1 MRFFLFTICSALAA
15 TVSPI
20 EKIIQLIG
28 DLEAKIIKDGEE
40 TQKLYE
46 EFTDFCK
53 DTSKD
58 TQFELKTSNSDAE
71 RFAATVSDKE
81 AEISALETKIG
92 ELSTTI
98 ATNSKDLEAATAIR
112 KKEKADYDT
121 ADAELAETVDMLRR
135 AIAILEKE
143 MSKTG
148 FLQTSSMDKVRD
160 ALSALV
166 MAEGVRGVSGADASK
181 LASLLQD
188 KDEDELTLSGAPDP
202 AAYKSKSGGIVSAM
216 EDMLEKAEAQRAE
229 GQKAE
234 MEANHNFKMLKQSLE
249 DSVANQEKELAE
261 SKKAKALAEEDK
273 AVATGELERVQK
285 EIAAD
290 EKKLKDLQHECMTKA
305 EDHETEQKERSEELT
320 ALATA
325 KKIIKEKTG
334 GASKRAYDE
343 LQTDAPTDA
352 DASFLQ
358 IRSRTH
364 TEIRARARTGVKAR
378 EIKDRVVSLIQ
389 GLAKETQVPA
399 LAQLAMRIRSLSMM
413 SADPF
418 AKVKGMIQE
427 MIEKLVKEAQEE
439 AEHKAFCDKEM
450 AETEAKKADKEEE
463 VDDLNTKIDRAAAK
477 IAKLKETIAL
487 LEKELGKIA
496 AEQKTADETRMAEKE
511 AWGAAKSDF
520 EQGLEGV
527 QMALEVLRDYYAE
540 KDDAALIQGAQSD
553 LGDAMSL
560 AQSGKSSGAAS
571 GIIGM
576 LEVAESDFSKMLA
589 EGSAAEDQAQSEYEA
604 LTEDNKVLTA
614 EKTTAVKY
622 KGKDKKETEA
632 FLSETK
638 DDLGTT
644 QEELDAVLEYYDKLK
659 PQCIAKPEPYAER
672 KKRREKEIAGLK
684 EALDILEAESA

>member
-1 MRFFLFTICSALAA
+1 MSLFFLTVCSALAVQ
-15 TVSPI
+15 VSPI
-20 EKIIQLIG
+20 EKIIQLLG

-58 TQFELKTSNSDAE
+58 TQFELKTSKSDAE
-71 RFAATVSDKE
+71 RFAATVADKE

-98 ATNSKDLEAATAIR
+98 ATNSKDLAAATEIR

-148 FLQTSSMDKVRD
+148 FLQTSSMSKVKD

-166 MAEGVRGVSGADASK
+166 MAEGVRGVSGADAAK
-181 LASLLQD
+181 LAALLQD
-188 KDEDELTLSGAPDP
+188 NDLELQPGGAPDP

-216 EDMLEKAEAQRAE
+216 EDMLEKAEAQRAD

-249 DSVANQEKELAE
+249 DAVANQDKELAE

-273 AVATGELERVQK
+273 AVAEGELERVGK

-343 LQTDAPTDA
+343 LQTDAPTDV
-352 DASFLQ
+352 DSFLQ

-364 TEIRARARTGVKAR
+364 TEIRARTRTGVKAR
-378 EIKDRVVSLIQ
+378 QIKDRVVSMIQ
-389 GLAKETQVPA
+389 GLAKETGVPA

-427 MIEKLVKEAQEE
+427 MIEKLVKEAGEE

-477 IAKLKETIAL
+477 IAKLKETIAV
-487 LEKELGKIA
+487 LEEELGKIA
-496 AEQKTADETRMAEKE
+496 SEQKTADDTRMAEKE

-589 EGSAAEDQAQSEYEA
+589 EGSAAEDMAQSEYEA

-614 EKTTAVKY
+614 EKETAVKY

>member
-589 EGSAAEDQAQSEYEA
+589 EGSAAEDKAQSEYEA

-684 EALDILEAESA
+684 EALDILEAESE

>member
-1 MRFFLFTICSALAA
+1 MSLFFFTLCSALAVS
-15 TVSPI
+15 VSPI
-20 EKIIQLIG
+20 EKIIQLLG

-46 EFTDFCK
+46 DFTDFCK
-53 DTSKD
+53 DTSKE
-58 TQFELKTSNSDAE
+58 TQFELKTGKSDAE
-71 RFAATVSDKE
+71 RYGATVADKA

-98 ATNSKDLEAATAIR
+98 ATNSKDLEAATEIR
-112 KKEKADYDT
+112 TKEKADYDT

-148 FLQTSSMDKVRD
+148 FLQTSSMDKVKD
-160 ALSALV
+160 ALSVLV
-166 MAEGVRGVSGADASK
+166 MAEGVRGVSGADAAR
-181 LASLLQD
+181 LAALLQGGD
-188 KDEDELTLSGAPDP
+188 QEGDLELQPAGAPDP

-249 DSVANQEKELAE
+249 DSVANQDKELAE
-261 SKKAKALAEEDK
+261 AKKAKALAEEDK
-273 AVATGELERVQK
+273 AVAEGEAERVAK

-305 EDHETEQKERSEELT
+305 EDHETEQAERSAELT

-334 GASKRAYDE
+334 GASKRTYDDFA
-343 LQTDAPTDA
+343 QQDA
-352 DASFLQ
+352 ASFLQ
-358 IRSRTH
+358 IRARTH
-364 TEIRARARTGVKAR
+364 TGVKAR
-378 EIKDRVVSLIQ
+378 EIKDRVVAMIQ

-399 LAQLAMRIRSLSMM
+399 LAQLAMRIRSLSML

-427 MIEKLVKEAQEE
+427 MIEKLVKEAADE
-439 AEHKAFCDKEM
+439 AGHKAFCDKEM

-477 IAKLKETIAL
+477 IAKLKESIAV
-487 LEKELGKIA
+487 LETELGKIG
-496 AEQKTADETRMAEKE
+496 AEQKTADDTRAAEKT

-540 KDDAALIQGAQSD
+540 KDDAALMQGAQSD
-553 LGDAMSL
+553 DLGVEMSL
-560 AQSGKSSGAAS
+560 AQKSSGAAS

-589 EGSAAEDQAQSEYEA
+589 EGQAAEDLAQSEYEA

-622 KGKDKKETEA
+622 KNKDKKETEA
-632 FLSETK
+632 FLAETK

>member
-1 MRFFLFTICSALAA
+1 M
-15 TVSPI
+15 
-20 EKIIQLIG
+20 
-28 DLEAKIIKDGEE
+28 
-40 TQKLYE
+40 
-46 EFTDFCK
+46 
-53 DTSKD
+53 
-58 TQFELKTSNSDAE
+58 
-71 RFAATVSDKE
+71 
-81 AEISALETKIG
+81 
-92 ELSTTI
+92 
-98 ATNSKDLEAATAIR
+98 
-112 KKEKADYDT
+112 
-121 ADAELAETVDMLRR
+121 
-135 AIAILEKE
+135 
-143 MSKTG
+143 
-148 FLQTSSMDKVRD
+148 
-160 ALSALV
+160 
-166 MAEGVRGVSGADASK
+166 
-181 LASLLQD
+181 
-188 KDEDELTLSGAPDP
+188 
-202 AAYKSKSGGIVSAM
+202 
-216 EDMLEKAEAQRAE
+216 
-229 GQKAE
+229 
-234 MEANHNFKMLKQSLE
+234 QSLE
-249 DSVANQEKELAE
+249 DAVANQDKELSE

-273 AVATGELERVQK
+273 ATAEGELERVKK

-290 EKKLKDLQHECMTKA
+290 TKKLKDLQHECMTKA
-305 EDHETEQKERSEELT
+305 EDHETEQKETSEELT

-334 GASKRAYDE
+334 GAAKRTYDFQQE
-343 LQTDAPTDA
+343 

-358 IRSRTH
+358 IR
-364 TEIRARARTGVKAR
+364 ARAHTGVKAR
-378 EIKDRVVSLIQ
+378 EIKDRVVSMIQ
-389 GLAKETQVPA
+389 SLAKETQVPA
-399 LAQLAMRIRSLSMM
+399 LAQLAMRIRSLSML

-439 AEHKAFCDKEM
+439 AEHKAFCDNEM

-487 LEKELGKIA
+487 LEKELGQIA
-496 AEQKTADETRMAEKE
+496 AEQKTADETRQKEKD
-511 AWGAAKSDF
+511 AWAAAKSDF

-540 KDDAALIQGAQSD
+540 KDDAALLQGAQSD

-560 AQSGKSSGAAS
+560 AQKSTGAAS

-589 EGSAAEDQAQSEYEA
+589 EGQAAEDLAQSEYEA

-684 EALDILEAESA
+684 EALDILEAESE

>member
-589 EGSAAEDQAQSEYEA
+589 EGSAAEDLAQSEYEA

-614 EKTTAVKY
+614 EKETAVKY

>member
-1 MRFFLFTICSALAA
+1 MSLFFFTICSALAVS
-15 TVSPI
+15 VSPI
-20 EKIIQLIG
+20 EKIIQLLG

-58 TQFELKTSNSDAE
+58 TQFELKTSKSDAE
-71 RFAATVSDKE
+71 RFAATVADKE

-98 ATNSKDLEAATAIR
+98 ATNSKDLAAATEIR

-148 FLQTSSMDKVRD
+148 FLQTSSMSKVRD

-166 MAEGVRGVSGADASK
+166 MAEGVRGVSGTDAAR
-181 LASLLQD
+181 LAALLQD
-188 KDEDELTLSGAPDP
+188 GDRDLELQPAGAPDP

-249 DSVANQEKELAE
+249 DAVANQDKELAE

-273 AVATGELERVQK
+273 AVAEGELERVQK

-334 GASKRAYDE
+334 GASKRTYGEFAQE
-343 LQTDAPTDA
+343 

-358 IRSRTH
+358 IRARTH
-364 TEIRARARTGVKAR
+364 TGVKAR
-378 EIKDRVVSLIQ
+378 EIKDRVVSMIQ

-399 LAQLAMRIRSLSMM
+399 LAQLAMRIRSLSML

-450 AETEAKKADKEEE
+450 TETEAKKADKEEE

-496 AEQKTADETRMAEKE
+496 AEQKIADETRQKEKD
-511 AWGAAKSDF
+511 AWAVAKSDF

-540 KDDAALIQGAQSD
+540 KDDAALLQGAQSD

-560 AQSGKSSGAAS
+560 AQKSTGAAS

-589 EGSAAEDQAQSEYEA
+589 EGQAAEDLAQSEYEG

-622 KGKDKKETEA
+622 KTKDKKETEA

-644 QEELDAVLEYYDKLK
+644 TEELDAVLEYYDKLK

-684 EALDILEAESA
+684 EALDILEAESE

>member
-614 EKTTAVKY
+614 EKETAVKY

>member
-249 DSVANQEKELAE
+249 DSVANQDKELAE

-273 AVATGELERVQK
+273 AAAVGESERVAK

-614 EKTTAVKY
+614 EKETAVKY

>member
-1 MRFFLFTICSALAA
+1 M
-15 TVSPI
+15 
-20 EKIIQLIG
+20 
-28 DLEAKIIKDGEE
+28 
-40 TQKLYE
+40 
-46 EFTDFCK
+46 
-53 DTSKD
+53 
-58 TQFELKTSNSDAE
+58 
-71 RFAATVSDKE
+71 
-81 AEISALETKIG
+81 
-92 ELSTTI
+92 
-98 ATNSKDLEAATAIR
+98 
-112 KKEKADYDT
+112 
-121 ADAELAETVDMLRR
+121 
-135 AIAILEKE
+135 
-143 MSKTG
+143 
-148 FLQTSSMDKVRD
+148 
-160 ALSALV
+160 
-166 MAEGVRGVSGADASK
+166 
-181 LASLLQD
+181 
-188 KDEDELTLSGAPDP
+188 
-202 AAYKSKSGGIVSAM
+202 
-216 EDMLEKAEAQRAE
+216 
-229 GQKAE
+229 
-234 MEANHNFKMLKQSLE
+234 QSLE
-249 DSVANQEKELAE
+249 DAVANQDKELSE

-273 AVATGELERVQK
+273 ATAEGELERVKK

-290 EKKLKDLQHECMTKA
+290 TKKLKDLQHECMTKA
-305 EDHETEQKERSEELT
+305 EDHETEQKETSEELT

-334 GASKRAYDE
+334 GAAKRTYDFQQE
-343 LQTDAPTDA
+343 

-358 IRSRTH
+358 IRARTH
-364 TEIRARARTGVKAR
+364 TGVKAR
-378 EIKDRVVSLIQ
+378 EIKDRVVSMIQ

-399 LAQLAMRIRSLSMM
+399 LAQLALRIRSLSML

-463 VDDLNTKIDRAAAK
+463 VEDLNTKIDRAAAK

-487 LEKELGKIA
+487 LEEELGKIA
-496 AEQKTADETRMAEKE
+496 AEQKTADETRAAEKE

-589 EGSAAEDQAQSEYEA
+589 EGSAAEDMAQSEYEA

-614 EKTTAVKY
+614 EKETAVKY

-659 PQCIAKPEPYAER
+659 PQCIAKP
-672 KKRREKEIAGLK
+672 AGPL
-684 EALDILEAESA
+684 

>member
-589 EGSAAEDQAQSEYEA
+589 EGSAAEDKAQSEYEA

-614 EKTTAVKY
+614 EKETAVKY

>member
-1 MRFFLFTICSALAA
+1 MSLFFFTICSALAVS
-15 TVSPI
+15 VSPI
-20 EKIIQLIG
+20 EKIIQLLG

-58 TQFELKTSNSDAE
+58 TQFELKTSKSDAE
-71 RFAATVSDKE
+71 RFAATVADKE

-148 FLQTSSMDKVRD
+148 FLQTSSMSKVKD

-166 MAEGVRGVSGADASK
+166 MAEGVRGVSGADAAK
-181 LASLLQD
+181 LAALLQD
-188 KDEDELTLSGAPDP
+188 NDLELQPGGAPDP

-216 EDMLEKAEAQRAE
+216 EDMLEKAEAQRAD

-249 DSVANQEKELAE
+249 DSVANQDKELAE

-273 AVATGELERVQK
+273 ATAEGEVQRVQK

-334 GASKRAYDE
+334 GAAKRAYD
-343 LQTDAPTDA
+343 LDQQDPDAT
-352 DASFLQ
+352 ASFLQ
-358 IRSRTH
+358 IRARTH
-364 TEIRARARTGVKAR
+364 TGVKAR
-378 EIKDRVVSLIQ
+378 EIKDRVVSMIQ

-399 LAQLAMRIRSLSMM
+399 LAQLALRIRSLSML

-477 IAKLKETIAL
+477 IAKLKETIAV
-487 LEKELGKIA
+487 LEEELGKIA
-496 AEQKTADETRMAEKE
+496 SEQKTADDTRMAEKE

-589 EGSAAEDQAQSEYEA
+589 EGSAAEDMAQSEYEA

-614 EKTTAVKY
+614 EKETAVKY

>member
-290 EKKLKDLQHECMTKA
+290 EKKLKDLQHECMTMFF
-305 EDHETEQKERSEELT
+305 LT
-320 ALATA
+320 
-325 KKIIKEKTG
+325 
-334 GASKRAYDE
+334 
-343 LQTDAPTDA
+343 PT
-352 DASFLQ
+352 
-358 IRSRTH
+358 
-364 TEIRARARTGVKAR
+364 
-378 EIKDRVVSLIQ
+378 
-389 GLAKETQVPA
+389 
-399 LAQLAMRIRSLSMM
+399 
-413 SADPF
+413 
-418 AKVKGMIQE
+418 
-427 MIEKLVKEAQEE
+427 
-439 AEHKAFCDKEM
+439 
-450 AETEAKKADKEEE
+450 
-463 VDDLNTKIDRAAAK
+463 
-477 IAKLKETIAL
+477 
-487 LEKELGKIA
+487 
-496 AEQKTADETRMAEKE
+496 
-511 AWGAAKSDF
+511 
-520 EQGLEGV
+520 
-527 QMALEVLRDYYAE
+527 
-540 KDDAALIQGAQSD
+540 
-553 LGDAMSL
+553 
-560 AQSGKSSGAAS
+560 
-571 GIIGM
+571 
-576 LEVAESDFSKMLA
+576 
-589 EGSAAEDQAQSEYEA
+589 
-604 LTEDNKVLTA
+604 
-614 EKTTAVKY
+614 
-622 KGKDKKETEA
+622 
-632 FLSETK
+632 
-638 DDLGTT
+638 
-644 QEELDAVLEYYDKLK
+644 
-659 PQCIAKPEPYAER
+659 
-672 KKRREKEIAGLK
+672 
-684 EALDILEAESA
+684 